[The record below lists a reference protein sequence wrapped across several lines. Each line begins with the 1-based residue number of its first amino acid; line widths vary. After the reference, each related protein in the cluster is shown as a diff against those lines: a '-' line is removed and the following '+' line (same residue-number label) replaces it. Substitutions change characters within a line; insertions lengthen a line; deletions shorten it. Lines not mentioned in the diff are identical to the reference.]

1 MYKSLLFCCLFLLS
15 IGQAWAQ
22 DRQLGGTVRDE
33 GGQGLPGVNVQ
44 IKGST
49 RGTTTDANGGYRLN
63 ASGAGTLVFSSIG
76 YISKEVPY
84 TASQSEVTVQ
94 LAVDD
99 RTLNEVVV
107 TALGIEK
114 SAKTLTYATQQ
125 IEGSKITQVRDANF
139 VNTLSGKIAGLQVV
153 QGAGG
158 VGSAARVTLRGN
170 RSLNGNNNALIVV
183 DGVVYDNSLGGQ
195 VGNDFGGYNGSDGA
209 ANINPDDIES
219 VNVLKGA
226 AGSVLYGSRAANGV
240 MIITTKKGKAGRVSV
255 DVNSGIVTESAM
267 LLPELQ
273 NTYGQ
278 GAGGKSNTTAS
289 GSWGGTGTTYPNNV
303 SDFFRNGVSTNNS
316 IGVTGGTDKM
326 QTYFSYTHN
335 KNQGLIPNNDL
346 TRHTL
351 NLRLSNQ
358 IGKRF
363 STEGKITYMFQNI
376 DNKIKVGEEGGI
388 VMNIYKIPRSVDL
401 ESTKTFETPDG
412 VPNYWTSS
420 SIYMNPYWTINRV
433 INAEKRN
440 RITFLGVA
448 NYKLTDW
455 LTLTGRVSVDR
466 FFDRN
471 LRSFYNR
478 TLLFAGN
485 GGTFTAFDAQ
495 NLEQNIDLFA
505 QGNNSFGAD
514 FKLNYTVGGQFSKR
528 FNQTV
533 GASANG
539 LQIPNKFDLGFAR
552 ALQPVSGL
560 SARQVNGVFARAE
573 ASYKDYLIL
582 ELTARNDWSST
593 LPAPHSYFYPSV
605 GLTAVLSDMVKMPE
619 FVTFAKIRAAYTR
632 VGNDAA
638 PYLLQQTYSF
648 QQGGSNGFI
657 QRDTRQ
663 AIPDLKPE
671 LTNSLEI
678 GLDWRFAQN
687 RFGLDFT
694 YYKTNTINQ
703 LLLLGLAPAS
713 GFAEQYINSGNFE
726 NRGIELSLNAKIVDS
741 PSLRWD
747 ATLNLSRNTNT
758 IVSLHPDIKKAAL
771 GGGFGRTSTP
781 VVAEGGSY
789 GDLETQR
796 WATDTQGRNIVDAN
810 GKPVVT
816 TSQVSVGNFNPRLM
830 LGLQNNFSWK
840 GFNLGVLFD
849 GRFGGIVTS
858 GTEANLA
865 FDGNAAYTVNNR
877 EGGWVLP
884 GVTATGE
891 TNTKAINAETF
902 WTTVSGGRYSWGEF
916 FTYDA
921 TNVRLREL
929 TLGYTFKMPSNLFIK
944 QARLSAV
951 GRNLFFVYRGSAIMD
966 IPGVPKRKLSFDPD
980 ISLGAG
986 NFQGVEYGNVP
997 ASRSV
1002 GLNLQL
1008 SF

>member
-1 MYKSLLFCCLFLLS
+1 MYKSLLFSVLFLFSL
-15 IGQAWAQ
+15 GRLWAQ
-22 DRQLGGTVRDE
+22 DRQLSGTVRDD

-44 IKGST
+44 IKGTT
-49 RGTTTDANGGYRLN
+49 RGTTTDAQGSYRIS
-63 ASGAGTLVFSSIG
+63 ATGAGTMVFSSIG
-76 YISKEVPY
+76 FGSKELPF
-84 TASQSEVTVQ
+84 TETTTELSTQ
-94 LAVDD
+94 LAADD

-107 TALGIEK
+107 TALGITK

-125 IEGSKITQVRDANF
+125 IEGAKITQVRDANF

-183 DGVVYDNSLGGQ
+183 DGVVYDNSNGGQ

-240 MIITTKKGKAGRVSV
+240 MIITTKKGKAGRISV
-255 DVNSGIVTESAM
+255 DVNSGIVMESPL

-273 NTYGQ
+273 NTYTQ

-289 GSWGGTGTTYPNNV
+289 GSWGGAGTTYANNV
-303 SDFFRNGVSTNNS
+303 KDFFRNGTSTNNS
-316 IGVTGGTDKM
+316 IGVTGGTENM
-326 QTYFSYTHN
+326 QSYFSYTHN

-351 NLRLSNQ
+351 NLRVSNQ
-358 IGKRF
+358 IGKRL

-376 DNKIKVGEEGGI
+376 DNKIKVGEESGI
-388 VMNIYKIPRSVDL
+388 VMNIYKIPRSIDL
-401 ESTKTFETPDG
+401 ESIKTFETPDG
-412 VPNYWTSS
+412 VPTYWTSS
-420 SIYMNPYWTINRV
+420 SIYMNPYWTINRT

-440 RITFLGVA
+440 RLTFLALA

-485 GGTFTAFDAQ
+485 GGTFTAFDTQ

-505 QGNNSFGAD
+505 NGNNAFGNNI
-514 FKLNYTVGGQFSKR
+514 KLGYTVGAQFSKR
-528 FNQTV
+528 FNQTI
-533 GASANG
+533 GATANG

-552 ALQPVSGL
+552 ALQPVSSL
-560 SARQVNGVFARAE
+560 SQRQVNGVFARAE
-573 ASYKDYLIL
+573 VSFRDYLIL

-605 GLTAVLSDMVKMPE
+605 GVTAVLSDMMKLPE

-632 VGNDAA
+632 VGNDAS

-648 QQGGSNGFI
+648 QQGGTGGFI

-663 AIPDLKPE
+663 AIPNLKPE

-678 GLDWRFAQN
+678 GLDWRFVQN
-687 RFGLDFT
+687 RFGLDLT
-694 YYKTNTINQ
+694 YYKTNTVNQ

-713 GFAEQYINSGNFE
+713 GFDEQYINSGNFQ
-726 NRGIELSLNAKIVDS
+726 NTGIELSLNAKILTGQALS
-741 PSLRWD
+741 WD
-747 ATLNLSRNTNT
+747 ATLNLSRNNNT
-758 IVSLHPDIKKAAL
+758 IISLHPDVKKAAL

-781 VVAEGGSY
+781 IVAEGGSY

-796 WATDTQGRNIVDAN
+796 WATDAQGRYVVDAN

-816 TSQVSVGNFNPRLM
+816 NSQVSVGNFNPRLM
-830 LGLQNNFSWK
+830 LGLQNSFSYR

-849 GRFGGIVTS
+849 GRIGGIVTS

-865 FDGNAAYTVNNR
+865 FDGNAAYTTAYR
-877 EGGWVLP
+877 EGGWILP

-921 TNVRLREL
+921 TNIRLREL
-929 TLGYTFKMPSNLFIK
+929 TLGYSVKIPSSFFIK
-944 QARLSAV
+944 QARLSVV
-951 GRNLFFVYRGSAIMD
+951 GRNLFFVYRGSAILD
-966 IPGVPKRKLSFDPD
+966 LPGVPNRKLSFDPD

>member
-1 MYKSLLFCCLFLLS
+1 MYKSLLFGFLLLLS
-15 IGQAWAQ
+15 VGRLWAQ
-22 DRQLGGTVRDE
+22 ERQLSGTVRDE

-44 IKGST
+44 IKGTT
-49 RGTTTDANGGYRLN
+49 RGTTTNAEGAYRIN
-63 ASGAGTLVFSSIG
+63 ATGAGTMVFSSIG
-76 YISKEVPY
+76 FGSKELPF
-84 TASQSEVTVQ
+84 TAATTELSAQ

-107 TALGIEK
+107 TALGITK

-125 IEGSKITQVRDANF
+125 IEGAKITQVRDANF

-170 RSLNGNNNALIVV
+170 RSLNGNNSALIVV
-183 DGVVYDNSLGGQ
+183 DGVVYDNSNGGQ
-195 VGNDFGGYNGSDGA
+195 VGNDFGGFNGSDGA

-240 MIITTKKGKAGRVSV
+240 MIITTKKGKAGKVSV
-255 DVNSGIVTESAM
+255 DINSGIVTESPL

-273 NTYGQ
+273 NTYTQ

-289 GSWGGTGTTYPNNV
+289 GSWGGAGTTYADNV
-303 SDFFRNGVSTNNS
+303 KDFFRNGTSTNNS

-351 NLRLSNQ
+351 NLRVNNQ
-358 IGKRF
+358 IGKRLT
-363 STEGKITYMFQNI
+363 TEGKITYMYQNI
-376 DNKIKVGEEGGI
+376 DNKIKVGEESGI

-401 ESTKTFETPDG
+401 EAIKTFETADG

-420 SIYMNPYWTINRV
+420 SIYMNPYWTINRT

-440 RITFLGVA
+440 RVTFLGLA
-448 NYKLTDW
+448 NYKVADW
-455 LTLTGRVSVDR
+455 LTLTGRISVDR

-485 GGTFTAFDAQ
+485 GGTFTGFDTQ

-505 QGNNSFGAD
+505 QGNHAFGGNI
-514 FKLNYTVGGQFSKR
+514 KLNYTVGGQFSKR
-528 FNQTV
+528 FNQTI
-533 GASANG
+533 GATANG

-560 SARQVNGVFARAE
+560 SQRQVNGVFARAE
-573 ASYKDYLIL
+573 VSLKDYLIL
-582 ELTARNDWSST
+582 EMTARNDWSST

-605 GLTAVLSDMVKMPE
+605 GLTAVLSDMVQLPE

-632 VGNDAA
+632 VGNDAS

-648 QQGGSNGFI
+648 QQGGTNGFI

-678 GLDWRFAQN
+678 GLDWRFVQN
-687 RFGLDFT
+687 RFGLDLT

-713 GFAEQYINSGNFE
+713 GFAEQYINSGNFQ
-726 NRGIELSLNAKIVDS
+726 NSGIELSLNAKILNTS
-741 PSLRWD
+741 ALTWD
-747 ATLNLSRNTNT
+747 ATLNLSRNTNK
-758 IVSLHPDIKKAAL
+758 IISLHPDVKKAAL

-796 WATDTQGRNIVDAN
+796 WATDAQGRFIVDVN

-830 LGLQNNFSWK
+830 LGLQNNFSYK

-849 GRFGGIVTS
+849 GRIGGIVTS

-865 FDGNAAYTVNNR
+865 FDGNAAYTTAYRDGN
-877 EGGWVLP
+877 WVLP
-884 GVTATGE
+884 GVTTTGE
-891 TNTKAINAETF
+891 TNSKAINAETF

-929 TLGYTFKMPSNLFIK
+929 TLGYSFKMPSSFFIK

-951 GRNLFFVYRGSAIMD
+951 GRNLFFVYRGNAILD
-966 IPGVPKRKLSFDPD
+966 LPGVDKRKLSFDPD

-997 ASRSV
+997 ASRSI